1 MFDQT
6 KMNRESELARQLQEW
21 TTQEMHFN
29 LQSSHSAALDPEKLK
44 VLCKGPGA
52 AIWQWVTQHVKSTET
67 VKTVNDNLA
76 FKSKTSAPNYKVNYD
91 VGGEQFE
98 NTKEAL
104 LERRAALTGEITT
117 TLRDVGHFEHEVERI
132 TAEVAATGSSMMVKK
147 SGIWPDSRPCT
158 RVYISFCRYLLEKY
172 KSYKHFQGF
181 FQGFLHP
188 YMNSYI
194 NVQG

>member
-52 AIWQWVTQHVKSTET
+52 AIWQWVTQHVKST
-67 VKTVNDNLA
+67 D
-76 FKSKTSAPNYKVNYD
+76 KSKTSAPSYKVNYD

-98 NTKEAL
+98 NTKQAL

-132 TAEVAATGSSMMVKK
+132 TAEVAATGSSMMV
-147 SGIWPDSRPCT
+147 
-158 RVYISFCRYLLEKY
+158 EK
-172 KSYKHFQGF
+172 
-181 FQGFLHP
+181 
-188 YMNSYI
+188 
-194 NVQG
+194 